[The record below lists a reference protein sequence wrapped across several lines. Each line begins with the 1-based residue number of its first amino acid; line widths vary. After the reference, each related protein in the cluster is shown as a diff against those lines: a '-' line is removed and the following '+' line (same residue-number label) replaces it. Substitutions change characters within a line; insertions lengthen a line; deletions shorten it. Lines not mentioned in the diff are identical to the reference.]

1 MSTQRQSGFSLLEMA
16 LSLAVLGFL
25 FAMVPM
31 ALNALNSTQSAAPA
45 LDRAKLAVNAAVGF
59 IVQHDRLP
67 CPDTDEDGL
76 ENCDGSRS
84 GRFPFRTVGLGQPL
98 VNESGFP
105 FHYAVYQ
112 HTNANLA
119 TPEPELQSSY
129 EPLLLRGDVS
139 AQKNALDF
147 CQGLRLGVS
156 GGLQTTEPHVQS
168 HTGERGIN
176 PAFLL
181 VDPGPLDADRD
192 GRPFDGLNAT
202 GLEYESAGRG
212 QSDEYDDRVIAMSF
226 AELATRLDCP
236 AILAR
241 VSAATREANAA
252 YDAWRAYTFYRDFR
266 QFGYEVRVTNLAI
279 ANFKRQVAEFN
290 SAASTAMALNDLAT
304 GLASASGAGGVAVAA
319 INATAAGFMIVDE
332 LESTA
337 EDVDEKTDQLATA
350 VEQLKAANNALDDAK
365 DYRDQATQLAL
376 ARDARGW
383 FQ

>member
-1 MSTQRQSGFSLLEMA
+1 MSARRQSGVSLLEMA

-76 ENCDGSRS
+76 ENCDDSRS

-119 TPEPELQSSY
+119 TPELQSSY
-129 EPLLLRGDVS
+129 EPSLLKGDVS

-168 HTGERGIN
+168 HERKAGVN
-176 PAFLL
+176 PAFLF
-181 VDPGPLDADRD
+181 VDPGALNADRE
-192 GRPFDGLNAT
+192 GQAFDGLNAT
-202 GLEYESAGRG
+202 GLEFESAGRG
-212 QSDEYDDRVIAMSF
+212 QSDDYDDRVIAMSF
-226 AELATRLDCP
+226 AELSARLACP
-236 AILAR
+236 QVLAR

-279 ANFKRQVAEFN
+279 ANFKRQVAKFN

-337 EDVDEKTDQLATA
+337 DDVKEKTEQEDIAEAQLT
-350 VEQLKAANNALDDAK
+350 AANNALDDAEG
-365 DYRDQATQLAL
+365 YRDQATQLAL
-376 ARDARGW
+376 DRDARGW